1 MQNELAVLFFA
12 HLDTR
17 IWIPCK
23 QGPDE
28 GWVMDSEYGEGGVV
42 QIVCHLFVTAAL
54 SNPWWLDRPTAV
66 FFQI

>member
-54 SNPWWLDRPTAV
+54 SNP
-66 FFQI
+66 